1 MLRLLGGSKASS
13 SSSSSS
19 KTPVVS
25 IHVPAFGGVF
35 LDAPTESGG
44 PDEYIIPGREY
55 RMTGEVEV
63 EIPIG
68 FGRKRCRAVRVGF
81 RTTISLDLGPGRMGE
96 EDVLYDFK
104 GDVLGGAA
112 EGLWLEEGS
121 QK

>member
-1 MLRLLGGSKASS
+1 
-13 SSSSSS
+13 
-19 KTPVVS
+19 
-25 IHVPAFGGVF
+25 
-35 LDAPTESGG
+35 
-44 PDEYIIPGREY
+44 
-55 RMTGEVEV
+55 MTGEVEV
-63 EIPIG
+63 EMPIG